1 MMFGPKIGWE
11 DVGFLGVAKNFLS
24 KVSGTKKLWKCVA
37 SVLEIGMLK
46 TP

>member
-1 MMFGPKIGWE
+1 MFRPKFVWD
-11 DVGFLGVAKNFLS
+11 DVGFLGVAKTFLS
-24 KVSGTKKLWKCVA
+24 KGSVTQKLWKCVA